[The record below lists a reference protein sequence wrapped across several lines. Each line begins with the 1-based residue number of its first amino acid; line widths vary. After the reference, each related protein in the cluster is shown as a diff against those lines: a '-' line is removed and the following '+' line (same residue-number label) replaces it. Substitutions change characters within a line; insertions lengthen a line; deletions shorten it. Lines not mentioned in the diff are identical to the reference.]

1 MFQFNGIFYEDPNTR
16 NPNEDDQQNPFLA
29 LTPEEF
35 ARIPLDQSAK
45 VMFDRVG
52 IRNETAIAVRP
63 TYVSQRLQN
72 LNCVWATPVGDINVH
87 VLMAT
92 HARLG
97 RDSLLRHI
105 DQEILVKILEIAKPT
120 RE

>member
-16 NPNEDDQQNPFLA
+16 NPNEDDKQNPFLA

-45 VMFDRVG
+45 VCFDGVG
-52 IRNETAIAVRP
+52 NRNETAITFRP
-63 TYVSQRLQN
+63 TYVSQRLQTM
-72 LNCVWATPVGDINVH
+72 NCVWATPVGDINVH

-105 DQEILVKILEIAKPT
+105 DQEILVKILEIAKPP